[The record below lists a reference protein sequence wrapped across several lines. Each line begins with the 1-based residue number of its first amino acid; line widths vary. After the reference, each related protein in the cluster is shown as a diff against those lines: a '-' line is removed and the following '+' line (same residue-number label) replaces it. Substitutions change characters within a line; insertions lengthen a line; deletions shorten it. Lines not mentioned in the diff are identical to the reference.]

1 MQTII
6 TSYLLQ
12 AGKCALPNIG
22 LFKIKYKPAQT
33 DIVNKQMLPPVE
45 EIIFN
50 EQALFSSPGLINYI
64 ALKKEISASE
74 AETLLNNFCK
84 EWKEKIEDGEVL
96 HFESFGCLQKNDA
109 GIISFKKEV
118 GAEYFVPVSAE
129 RVVHENAE
137 HTVLV
142 GDTETTSTAMNEF
155 YRENVPVIKRRWVV
169 GAVVLT
175 AIALAILFYG
185 FYNHKLSTSGI
196 GNRSHFTTKP
206 ADATHFKP

>member
-33 DIVNKQMLPPVE
+33 DIVNKQILPPVE
-45 EIIFN
+45 EIVFN

-64 ALKKEISASE
+64 AQKREIPQGE
-74 AETLLNNFCK
+74 AERLLNEFCK
-84 EWKEKIEDGEVL
+84 EWKEKIEAGETL
-96 HFESFGCLQKNDA
+96 CFQSFGCLQKNDA
-109 GIISFKKEV
+109 GIISFRKEI
-118 GAEYFVPVSAE
+118 GPEYFAPVPAE

-155 YRENVPVIKRRWVV
+155 YKETVPVIKRKWVM
-169 GAVVLT
+169 GAVALA
-175 AIALAILFYG
+175 AIALVILFYG

-196 GNRSHFTTKP
+196 GNRSHFSIKP
-206 ADATHFKP
+206 ADKTHFKP